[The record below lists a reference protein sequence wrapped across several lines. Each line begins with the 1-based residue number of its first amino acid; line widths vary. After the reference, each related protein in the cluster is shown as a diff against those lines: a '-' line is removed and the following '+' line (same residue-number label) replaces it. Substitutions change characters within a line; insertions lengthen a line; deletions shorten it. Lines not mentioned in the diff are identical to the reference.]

1 MSEFARGAA
10 TEVIDFL
17 AKEELQLKEGE
28 TILASTDILESYFGL
43 WKYMAPED
51 ALCGVTSIVL
61 GLPVYSKR
69 LTDDLI
75 KDALENVDWD
85 EPNEWAKKNLG
96 PSMFARRI
104 ATLKMSEAAE
114 TETGDEISV
123 NF

>member
-1 MSEFARGAA
+1 L
-10 TEVIDFL
+10 V
-17 AKEELQLKEGE
+17 KEELQLKEGE

-43 WKYMAPED
+43 WKYMAPDD

-75 KDALENVDWD
+75 KDALESVDWN

-96 PSMFARRI
+96 PSMFAKRI
-104 ATLKMSEAAE
+104 ATLKISEDVG
-114 TETGDEISV
+114 TVIGDETAVS
-123 NF
+123 F